1 MIFLPLTFLVGLFG
15 LNFVTTSPEFVIS
28 IPGDSVFLLIIAITV
43 VSAVT
48 MAWFF
53 RRKGWL

>member
-1 MIFLPLTFLVGLFG
+1 
-15 LNFVTTSPEFVIS
+15 VTTNPEFVIS
-28 IPGDSVFLLIIAITV
+28 IPGDSVFLIIIAITV
-43 VSAVT
+43 VSAVL